1 MDTVW
6 QKLVDDQVNAVVPP
20 AGSITPHLRPIENG
34 KQLVVHGR
42 PFLVLPGELQSSS
55 LTSPEYT
62 YTAWQKLLDA
72 HVNTV
77 LGRVAWGE
85 IEPFEG
91 HFLFD
96 KLDEV
101 ILGARKHGLHLVL
114 LWCGSFQDGFL
125 TCAPPWVKADTKR
138 FPRAHWRR
146 RGGGLDVSETLS
158 LFHDEAR
165 ACERRAFARLMR
177 HLKEIDSEHSTIL
190 MVQVENATAS
200 GCSRDVSPAA
210 EEHFTQSVPSELVS
224 LLANNWDHLQAGL
237 QRTLGHFTSQ
247 SRPSSSLLSRESWEE
262 VFGRGPHTDTLFMA
276 YHAALYVHEI
286 ATAGK
291 EEYPLPLYTQ
301 LWEEDDAG
309 KDEKDDIPATV
320 TGEGGSSPVDYHYRS
335 SGDLLD
341 IWQRFA
347 PSFDFYRHRAQP
359 LFLSEPRHD
368 ENSAGRV
375 WTAYGS
381 YQALGVSPLGIDTLE
396 PATSP
401 FTKHYRL
408 LSSISQTVLLAQQ
421 LPDSSVGFHFDD
433 ADDDDDDDPMT
444 GNRMKNDP
452 VNQPIV
458 REYGDY
464 EIQIER
470 CPSTAD
476 TAAEKPRPLLPC
488 SGMVIHRGGGN
499 FLLIGWGFR
508 IHAKAAGGSKS
519 EIPPKAAHCS
529 IQWVWEKAVANRTSG
544 RLRLLRMIDHRVFMF
559 KYLKPSKCQGG
570 CSASIDMPAEVKIA
584 EVEFQLL

>member
-1 MDTVW
+1 MSPASDTRISQPRPVADGTE
-6 QKLVDDQVNAVVPP
+6 LMAYLPP
-20 AGSITPHLRPIENG
+20 SDLFAGVLPRSLTIRLTQRCLLLAQEESPILRPIENG

-42 PFLVLPGELQSSS
+42 PFLVLPGELQPSSS
-55 LTSPEYT
+55 FTSPEYT
-62 YTAWQKLLDA
+62 YTVWQKLVDT

-77 LGRVAWGE
+77 LGRVAWEE

-114 LWCGSFQDGFL
+114 LWCGSFHDGIS
-125 TCAPPWVKADTKR
+125 TCAPPWVKADIKR

-146 RGGGLDVSETLS
+146 RGGVLDVSETLS
-158 LFHDEAR
+158 LFQDEAR
-165 ACERRAFARLMR
+165 ACDRRAFARLMR
-177 HLKEIDSEHSTIL
+177 HLKEIDSEHFSIL
-190 MVQVENATAS
+190 MVQVANATAS
-200 GCSRDVSPAA
+200 AAAALLAGDSRDTCPAA
-210 EEHFTQSVPSELVS
+210 EERFAQPDPSELVS
-224 LLANNWDHLQAGL
+224 FLTKDWDHLQAGL
-237 QRTLGHFTSQ
+237 QRTLGHFKSQ
-247 SRPSSSLLSRESWEE
+247 SQPSSSLIPRESWAE
-262 VFGRGPHTDTLFMA
+262 VFGRGPHTDELFMA
-276 YHAALYVHEI
+276 YHSALYVHEI

-291 EEYPLPLYTQ
+291 EEYPLPLYNQ
-301 LWEEDDAG
+301 LGEEDEVG
-309 KDEKDDIPATV
+309 NDEKDDISATV
-320 TGEGGSSPVDYHYRS
+320 TGENYHYRS

-347 PSFDFYRHRAQP
+347 PSLDFVAPSRCLLGKSYARVWVQYRHHAQP
-359 LFLSEPRHD
+359 LFLSEPRRD
-368 ENSAGRV
+368 ENSAGRI
-375 WTAYGS
+375 WTAYGF

-421 LPDSSVGFHFDD
+421 LPGSSVGFHFDD
-433 ADDDDDDDPMT
+433 DDPMT
-444 GNRMKNDP
+444 GERKKNDP
-452 VNQPIV
+452 VNEPIV
-458 REYGDY
+458 REYGDF

-476 TAAEKPRPLLPC
+476 TAAEKGRPLLPC

-508 IHAKAAGGSKS
+508 VHAKATGGSKS
-519 EIPPKAAHCS
+519 TAPP
-529 IQWVWEKAVANRTSG
+529 N
-544 RLRLLRMIDHRVFMF
+544 
-559 KYLKPSKCQGG
+559 
-570 CSASIDMPAEVKIA
+570 
-584 EVEFQLL
+584 

>member
-6 QKLVDDQVNAVVPP
+6 QRLVDNQVNTTVPP
-20 AGSITPHLRPIENG
+20 AGSRIPHLRPIENG

-42 PFLVLPGELQSSS
+42 PFLVLPGELQPSSS
-55 LTSPEYT
+55 FTSPEYT
-62 YTAWQKLLDA
+62 YKVWQKLVDT

-77 LGRVAWGE
+77 LGRVAWEE

-114 LWCGSFQDGFL
+114 LWCGSFHD
-125 TCAPPWVKADTKR
+125 
-138 FPRAHWRR
+138 
-146 RGGGLDVSETLS
+146 
-158 LFHDEAR
+158 DEAR
-165 ACERRAFARLMR
+165 ACDRRAFARLMR
-177 HLKEIDSEHSTIL
+177 HLKEIDREHSTIL
-190 MVQVENATAS
+190 MVQVENATACAAA
-200 GCSRDVSPAA
+200 GLLAGDSRDTCPAA
-210 EEHFTQSVPSELVS
+210 EERFAQPVPSELVS
-224 LLANNWDHLQAGL
+224 FLTNDWDHLQAGL
-237 QRTLGHFTSQ
+237 QRTLGHFKSQ
-247 SRPSSSLLSRESWEE
+247 SRPSSSLMPRQSWAEA
-262 VFGRGPHTDTLFMA
+262 FGRGPHTDELFMA
-276 YHAALYVHEI
+276 YHSALYVHEI

-291 EEYPLPLYTQ
+291 EEYSLPLYIQ
-301 LWEEDDAG
+301 LGEEDDVG
-309 KDEKDDIPATV
+309 KDEKDDISATV
-320 TGEGGSSPVDYHYRS
+320 TGENYHYRS
-335 SGDLLD
+335 SGNLLD

-347 PSFDFYRHRAQP
+347 PSLDFVAPSRCLLRKSYARVWAQYRHHAQP
-359 LFLSEPRHD
+359 LFLSEPRRD
-368 ENSAGRV
+368 ENSAGRI

-421 LPDSSVGFHFDD
+421 LPGSSVGFHFE
-433 ADDDDDDDPMT
+433 DDDPMT
-444 GNRMKNDP
+444 GERKKNDP
-452 VNQPIV
+452 VNEPIV

-476 TAAEKPRPLLPC
+476 TAAEKGRPLLSC

-508 IHAKAAGGSKS
+508 VHAKATGGSKS
-519 EIPPKAAHCS
+519 TAPPKTAHCS
-529 IQWVWEKAVANRTSG
+529 IEWVWEKAVANRTSG
-544 RLRLLRMIDHRVFMF
+544 RLRLLRRIDHSAFML
-559 KYLKPSKCQGG
+559 KYRKPSKCHGG
-570 CSASIDMPAEVKIA
+570 CSASVDMPAGVTIA
-584 EVEFQLL
+584 EVEFVLF